1 MAASQQE
8 IQAILEMAAGAYGAN
23 SKVLDS
29 MTRRESSYR
38 DVVNDWD
45 SNAKAGTPSAGILQF
60 IEPTYR
66 SFSKEARKANPAAW
80 KGVADNWRDP
90 RAQAL
95 TAAWAITNGKGGH
108 WATYKAALADAGAKS
123 AKGQKAP
130 SIPGAAPSPGYGL
143 LEAPAGRS
151 ATAGLLEDGF
161 LKSFLE
167 RRAARQPVQQVAAAP
182 PQGLTC
188 GQETGRTP
196 AARERRGSS
205 TSTECCKP
213 SSDCSTIRATRRPR
227 AASTPRE
234 ADTAR
239 VRPRTTATPAMTRR
253 FLRLPT
259 TGWTQTRMR
268 SDCRSLGTGRK
279 TTRVTPTT
287 STRRPRDRS
296 GVGDES

>member
-108 WATYKAALADAGAKS
+108 WATYKAALADAGAKN

-143 LEAPAGRS
+143 LEAAPGKS

-167 RRAARQPVQQVAAAP
+167 RRAARQPMQQVAPAP
-182 PQGLTC
+182 AGPNVQTGD
-188 GQETGRTP
+188 GAHARRKGETGQQYLDRVLQAKFGLQHDPGNSQTTGGKHAEGSGHRKGTATDYGDARNDP
-196 AARERRGSS
+196 KVLAA
-205 TSTECCKP
+205 
-213 SSDCSTIRATRRPR
+213 
-227 AASTPRE
+227 
-234 ADTAR
+234 ADDWLDANKDALGLSFAWYGAQDDPGHADHLHAQTAR
-239 VRPRTTATPAMTRR
+239 SIRGRR
-253 FLRLPT
+253 
-259 TGWTQTRMR
+259 
-268 SDCRSLGTGRK
+268 
-279 TTRVTPTT
+279 
-287 STRRPRDRS
+287 
-296 GVGDES
+296 

>member
-66 SFSKEARKANPAAW
+66 SFSREARKANPGAW

-108 WATYKAALADAGAKS
+108 WATYKAALADAGAKN

-143 LEAPAGRS
+143 LEAAPGKS

-167 RRAARQPVQQVAAAP
+167 RRAARTPMPTSIPGAAPAAPAPNVQTGKGVPGRRKGETGQQYLDRVLQGKFGLQHDPGNNQTTGGKHTANSYHDREQATDFGNARNSEEDLAAAK
-182 PQGLTC
+182 
-188 GQETGRTP
+188 
-196 AARERRGSS
+196 AWVDAN
-205 TSTECCKP
+205 
-213 SSDCSTIRATRRPR
+213 SDALGIAESLDEGDHVHFA
-227 AASTPRE
+227 
-234 ADTAR
+234 TAR
-239 VRPRTTATPAMTRR
+239 SRGRR
-253 FLRLPT
+253 
-259 TGWTQTRMR
+259 
-268 SDCRSLGTGRK
+268 
-279 TTRVTPTT
+279 
-287 STRRPRDRS
+287 
-296 GVGDES
+296 

>member
-1 MAASQQE
+1 MPASQQE
-8 IQAILEMAAGAYGAN
+8 IQSILEMAAGAYGAN
-23 SKVLDS
+23 AKVLDS

-66 SFSKEARKANPAAW
+66 SFSKEARAANPAAW
-80 KGVADNWRDP
+80 RGVADNWRDP

-130 SIPGAAPSPGYGL
+130 SIPGAATSPGYGL
-143 LEAPAGRS
+143 LDQPAGRS

-167 RRAARQPVQQVAAAP
+167 RRAARQPVQQAAPASAAAP
-182 PQGLTC
+182 NVQTGKGVPARKKG
-188 GQETGRTP
+188 ETGGQYLDRVLISKFGLKHDP
-196 AARERRGSS
+196 GNAQLNGGKHAPNSYHYKDQARDFGDARNDEAAL
-205 TSTECCKP
+205 
-213 SSDCSTIRATRRPR
+213 A
-227 AASTPRE
+227 E
-234 ADTAR
+234 AKAWVDANAEALGIAESLDEGDHVHFATAR
-239 VRPRTTATPAMTRR
+239 SIRGRR
-253 FLRLPT
+253 N
-259 TGWTQTRMR
+259 G
-268 SDCRSLGTGRK
+268 
-279 TTRVTPTT
+279 
-287 STRRPRDRS
+287 
-296 GVGDES
+296 